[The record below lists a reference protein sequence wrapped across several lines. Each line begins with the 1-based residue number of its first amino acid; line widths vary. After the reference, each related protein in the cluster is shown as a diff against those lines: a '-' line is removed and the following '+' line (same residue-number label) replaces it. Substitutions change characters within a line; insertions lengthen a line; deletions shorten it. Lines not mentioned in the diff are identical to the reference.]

1 MIDHAV
7 PRTRRAPAANANAN
21 ANAIAN
27 ASVNGNAIASPDA
40 GDGRA
45 VGPAARVGACRQ
57 FHRAIAPA
65 VTPAPDAAT
74 EMLPPG
80 GAGGPPGSAGGRLTH
95 APVASSPGVVSSETA
110 AAPASTARKPASI
123 LIADDERRIRLAIR
137 GCLEAEGYTI
147 YEASDGTEALNQV
160 LLHAPDLL
168 ILDLAMPNL
177 DGMRTLRELHALHGQ
192 LKPRVVML
200 TAFGSMPAAASAIGL
215 GAAAFAE
222 KPLVPEALRRLVARV
237 LAEPPDADD
246 HLGIPITWPADPQ

>member
-65 VTPAPDAAT
+65 VTPVPDAAT

-95 APVASSPGVVSSETA
+95 APVASSPGVVSPEAA

>member
-21 ANAIAN
+21 ENGNAN
-27 ASVNGNAIASPDA
+27 ASADA
-40 GDGRA
+40 GDGRE
-45 VGPAARVGACRQ
+45 VGPVARAGACRQ

-80 GAGGPPGSAGGRLTH
+80 GTGGPPGSAGGRLTQ
-95 APVASSPGVVSSETA
+95 VSTASSPGIGSPETA
-110 AAPASTARKPASI
+110 AAPASTAGKRATI

-147 YEASDGTEALNQV
+147 YEACDGTEALNQV

-222 KPLVPEALRRLVARV
+222 KPLVPEALRQLVARV

-246 HLGIPITWPADPQ
+246 HLGIPITWPADSQ

>member
-1 MIDHAV
+1 MV
-7 PRTRRAPAANANAN
+7 TRASRLTRKAPSAKAGHVREVVRPEVQSE
-21 ANAIAN
+21 IPD
-27 ASVNGNAIASPDA
+27 ASPW
-40 GDGRA
+40 RS
-45 VGPAARVGACRQ
+45 
-57 FHRAIAPA
+57 HRAIAP
-65 VTPAPDAAT
+65 VPDPAPAPVP
-74 EMLPPG
+74 EPPFEAPHG
-80 GAGGPPGSAGGRLTH
+80 DGGSAAAARAARLVPPATDGT
-95 APVASSPGVVSSETA
+95 SPQ
-110 AAPASTARKPASI
+110 AAPAPAGPARKPASI
-123 LIADDERRIRLAIR
+123 LVADDERRIRLAIR

-222 KPLVPEALRRLVARV
+222 KPLVPEALRQLVARV